1 MQHVNV
7 IYKYTIYF
15 RKRAFKDFHR
25 LDVVFDA
32 GGRVSLSLTAVTV
45 TSQLLWPA
53 DFLQSPTVCEQGFK
67 NILLSCAAILIF
79 EFRHNYKT
87 EHFDYNPH

>member
-7 IYKYTIYF
+7 IYIYTIYS
-15 RKRAFKDFHR
+15 RRRVFKDFHR

-53 DFLQSPTVCEQGFK
+53 DFLQSPTLASKVSKIFHY
-67 NILLSCAAILIF
+67 LALIF
-79 EFRHNYKT
+79 
-87 EHFDYNPH
+87 

>member
-1 MQHVNV
+1 MSKLKHRNRTFVQMFYRRRV
-7 IYKYTIYF
+7 
-15 RKRAFKDFHR
+15 FKDFHS

-53 DFLQSPTVCEQGFK
+53 DFLQSPTLASKLC
-67 NILLSCAAILIF
+67 ILFIV
-79 EFRHNYKT
+79 Y
-87 EHFDYNPH
+87 

>member
-1 MQHVNV
+1 MQHVDV
-7 IYKYTIYF
+7 IYMYTIYS
-15 RKRAFKDFHR
+15 RRRVFKDFHR

-53 DFLQSPTVCEQGFK
+53 DFLQSPTLASKVSKIF
-67 NILLSCAAILIF
+67 ILHC
-79 EFRHNYKT
+79 N
-87 EHFDYNPH
+87 FDI